1 METMLLPAFI
11 TSALSLL
18 SLMLISIFTY
28 IFSKKVNFPYTVL
41 LVFAGLLLVPLSQ
54 VPLFSFID
62 DFKLTPDILFYVFLP
77 ILLFESA
84 YNMNYKQ
91 LLANWKSIGT
101 LAVFWLLLSAS
112 VIAILLFF
120 LFPLFGLQIPFMICL
135 LFGSVISATD
145 PVAVL
150 SIFKSV
156 WAPRRLALIFEWESI
171 FNDGTALAFF
181 LVVLGI
187 ILQWVVTPASIS
199 LWFLSFSSMVIWG
212 LVFGLFM
219 WVLFSKILEKI
230 KNDESVEIGLTII
243 MAHLTFLLSELIG
256 HFLVIWDFHF
266 KVSGVIATAIA
277 GITIWNYGRYKIS
290 PKVEESIEKFWVFFA
305 FVANSLVFILLG
317 LILSDINI
325 NFSQFIFPIFLV
337 IIVVMFARAV
347 SVYIPVWIINKLKIE
362 ENIPMTWQH
371 LLSWGSLRWALAVM
385 MVYLIPWPGQ
395 NGYELLLEYQ
405 NKVGWNYDFSIKDFV
420 IVITIWSIMFTL
432 FIKATTI
439 SLFMKKMKLDKLH
452 EVEEFEYEEGK
463 ILMNLKVL
471 EKLTSIEE
479 KWYINKWEH
488 HELRLKYESILQESI
503 WNIKEL
509 FENDNTKAVAIIK
522 KAITLHAL
530 WIEKQYLKDLFH
542 YHEVDEYNFKII
554 LWKITRQID
563 RVEQGVRQLK
573 DHGEKPH
580 ELNIFE
586 RLGENL
592 RGGRDNFT
600 DRYMRSRTRLIIT
613 RKVGKEL
620 KHLKSI
626 EFGFDNGLFD
636 EIIELYQEFNDS
648 ASEKKDEIKL
658 NHNISILS
666 LEAKLA
672 DKSLL
677 KIEEKVIEDLYKKE
691 IITPKIYIK
700 FLEDIEHEIL
710 KDFRRI
716 G

>member
-1 METMLLPAFI
+1 M
-11 TSALSLL
+11 
-18 SLMLISIFTY
+18 
-28 IFSKKVNFPYTVL
+28 
-41 LVFAGLLLVPLSQ
+41 
-54 VPLFSFID
+54 
-62 DFKLTPDILFYVFLP
+62 
-77 ILLFESA
+77 
-84 YNMNYKQ
+84 
-91 LLANWKSIGT
+91 
-101 LAVFWLLLSAS
+101 LAVFGLLMSAF
-112 VIAILLFF
+112 VIAWALFF
-120 LFPLFGLQIPFMICL
+120 LFPLFGLHIPFLICL

-150 SIFKSV
+150 SIFKTV
-156 WAPRRLALIFEWESI
+156 WAPRRLALIFEGESI

-181 LVVLGI
+181 LVILWI
-187 ILQWVVTPASIS
+187 ILQWVVTPASMT
-199 LWFLSFSSMVIWG
+199 LWFFSFISMVSWG
-212 LVFGLFM
+212 LIFGLIM

-230 KNDESVEIGLTII
+230 KNDESVEIGLTIV

-266 KVSGVIATAIA
+266 KVSWVIATAIA
-277 GITIWNYGRYKIS
+277 GITIGNYGRYKIS

-325 NFSQFIFPIFLV
+325 NFTLFIPPILLV
-337 IIVVMFARAV
+337 IVIVMIARAI
-347 SVYIPVWIINKLKIE
+347 SVYIPIWIINTFKLE
-362 ENIPMTWQH
+362 EHIPMTWQH
-371 LLSWGSLRWALAVM
+371 LLSWWSLRWALAVM
-385 MVYLIPWPGQ
+385 MVYLIPGPGQ
-395 NGYELLLEYQ
+395 TWYDLLLKYQ
-405 NKVGWNYDFSIKDFV
+405 ESVGWNYDFSIKDFI

-439 SLFMKKMKLDKLH
+439 SFFMRKMKLDKLH

-488 HELRLKYESILQESI
+488 HELRLKYETILKESI
-503 WNIKEL
+503 WNIKSL
-509 FENDNTKAVAIIK
+509 FTNNTQQASAVIK

-554 LWKITRQID
+554 LGKITRQID
-563 RVEQGVRQLK
+563 RVEQWVRQLK

-586 RLGENL
+586 RFWEKM

-600 DRYMRSRTRLIIT
+600 DRYIRSRTRLIIT
-613 RKVGKEL
+613 RKVWKEL
-620 KHLKSI
+620 RHLKAI
-626 EFGFDNGLFD
+626 EFGFNSSLFD
-636 EIIELYQEFNDS
+636 EIIDLYEEFNQS
-648 ASEKKDEIKL
+648 AQEKKDQIRE
-658 NHNISILS
+658 NHNISIMS

-677 KIEEKVIEDLYKKE
+677 KIEEKVIQDLFKKE

-716 G
+716 W